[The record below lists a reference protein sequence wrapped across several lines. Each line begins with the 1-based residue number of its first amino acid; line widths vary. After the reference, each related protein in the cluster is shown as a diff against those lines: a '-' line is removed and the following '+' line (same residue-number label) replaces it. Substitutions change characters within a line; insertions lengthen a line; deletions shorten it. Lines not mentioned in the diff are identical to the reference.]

1 MTTNELSY
9 ETNTRTDIENRLVI
23 VKVAGRI
30 GSWGL
35 ADANYYIY
43 NG

>member
-23 VKVAGRI
+23 VKVAGSEGRD
-30 GSWGL
+30 GL
-35 ADANYYIY
+35 
-43 NG
+43 GVGG